1 MNVVIGGG
9 THMKASRKKL
19 GLFQKT
25 AVQSSCFTKPK
36 VLFLKHFPV
45 SSTRLGYVLLAD
57 SYVST
62 PGKMSSIPELLE
74 F

>member
-9 THMKASRKKL
+9 THTKANRKKL

-36 VLFLKHFPV
+36 VLLHFPV
-45 SSTRLGYVLLAD
+45 SSTRLGYMLLAD

-62 PGKMSSIPELLE
+62 PGKMSSIPELLA